1 MIVHCQTCDTDFK
14 LDESSLPPE
23 GAWVRCSVCGEVFH
37 VAAPEQAAAKAT
49 LRAPAEKAQDA
60 AETETKPKD
69 KTAAA
74 RRETGPPP
82 PPALPFG
89 PTPLDLHDY
98 QDVDQQRAQ
107 ELADFGLGGHPEEPL
122 PGRSSL
128 FKALF
133 WIIGLALLVAIT
145 GLGGVVVLDRMGLE
159 GSLMQ
164 RAKSLPGL
172 APLLGQPQTAATRS
186 EAKEEPVRMT
196 LSQVQRFFREN
207 DTAGR
212 IFLIQGLVENQHNKP
227 RAAVLVQGRL
237 YDSQGKLAR
246 QATSYAGA
254 VLTPGELRHLS
265 LAAIERRL
273 SSPLGPDGNKYV
285 VGPGQS
291 IPFMIVLANL
301 PNHLVEFTA
310 EVVASEPAPATG
322 GAR

>member
-1 MIVHCQTCDTDFK
+1 M
-14 LDESSLPPE
+14 
-23 GAWVRCSVCGEVFH
+23 
-37 VAAPEQAAAKAT
+37 
-49 LRAPAEKAQDA
+49 
-60 AETETKPKD
+60 
-69 KTAAA
+69 
-74 RRETGPPP
+74 GPPP

-89 PTPLDLHDY
+89 PTPLDLQDY

-107 ELADFGLGGHPEEPL
+107 ELADFGLDGHQNEPL
-122 PGRSSL
+122 PGRGTL

-145 GLGGVVVLDRMGLE
+145 GLGGVVVLDRMGVDGAL
-159 GSLMQ
+159 LR

-172 APLLGQPQTAATRS
+172 APLLGQPQAVSTRS

-246 QATSYAGA
+246 QATAYAGA

-265 LAAIERRL
+265 LSAIERRL
-273 SSPLGPDGNKYV
+273 ASPLGPDGQKYV

-291 IPFMIVLANL
+291 MPFMIVLANL
-301 PNHLVEFTA
+301 PEHLVEFTA
-310 EVVASEPAPATG
+310 EVVASAPAPSPG
-322 GAR
+322 GGR